1 MNRLVLR
8 AAIAAALGM
17 GAALAHADSFTY
29 HGRLQDG
36 GTPANGRYDIQLTLY
51 SKQSGGSVLAGPV
64 TLYGVSVANGN
75 FSTNVDFGPMTPMTS
90 QGWVDVK
97 VSPAGNNAFVALDNR
112 SPVEPDGGCP
122 GSWTL
127 DGNAAIPSG
136 SYLGTS
142 DSNTVYVEANAGIV
156 AFFNPNGSTGISY
169 PFSTSGAYSTA
180 IGYDGGTNYDGST
193 VIGGYNDGTFSNTV
207 RDSSTNQFIVA
218 AEHGVGI
225 NTGVAADGTPA
236 LYDELTIAPS
246 AGLPAGNTDVTLET
260 PATSASYAG
269 FNIQADPTGYFY
281 IMGLYNTGAGLR
293 YDPLMYF
300 NYQSSGAG
308 AYITLNGTTQNGAF
322 TVGDASHI
330 GGGAYLSNGGAWTNA
345 SSRTFKDGFGSVDV
359 GAVLEKLVS
368 MPIQTWF
375 YKQSH
380 EEGRHIGPFAEDFS
394 AAFGY
399 GQDDKHITTADE
411 SGVTIAAIQGLNQ
424 KVETDNAALK
434 HENAELRTKLD
445 ALAARLDQLESHKG
459 E

>member
-29 HGRLQDG
+29 HGTLQDAG
-36 GTPANGRYDIQLTLY
+36 RPANGNYDIQLTLY
-51 SKQSGGSVLAGPV
+51 SKQSGGTVLAGPV
-64 TLYGVSVANGN
+64 TLSRVQVANGN
-75 FSTNVDFGPMTPMTS
+75 FSTVVDFGPMTSMTS

-97 VSPAGNNAFVALDNR
+97 VSPAGNNAFVSLDNR
-112 SPVEPDGGCP
+112 SPVAPEGGCP

-127 DGNAAIPSG
+127 DGNAAIPAG

-142 DSNTVYVEANAGIV
+142 DNTEVDIRANGSAV
-156 AFFNPNGSTGISY
+156 AWFMPTGSTALSDPYSVNGSFSTGIG
-169 PFSTSGAYSTA
+169 FNA
-180 IGYDGGTNYDGST
+180 GTNFSGST
-193 VIGGYNDGTFSNTV
+193 VIGGYQDVFGNAVHDSN
-207 RDSSTNQFIVA
+207 TNQFIVT

-225 NTGVAADGTPA
+225 NTSSTPDGFA
-236 LYDELTIAPS
+236 GLNDELTIAPS
-246 AGLPAGNTDVTLET
+246 SSLPASNTDITLET
-260 PATSASYAG
+260 PATSSSYAG

-300 NYQSSGAG
+300 NFFSGGQG
-308 AYITLNGTTQNGAF
+308 ADITFNGTLQNGAL
-322 TVGDASHI
+322 TVGDATHE
-330 GGGAYLSNGGAWTNA
+330 GGGAYLSSGGVWTNA
-345 SSRTFKDGFGSVDV
+345 SSRTFKDDFGSVDV

-368 MPIQTWF
+368 VPVQTWF

-380 EEGRHIGPFAEDFS
+380 GEGRHIGPFAEDFA

-399 GQDDKHITTADE
+399 GKDDQHIATVDE

-424 KVETDNAALK
+424 KVESDNAALK
-434 HENAELRTKLD
+434 HENAELKTKLD
-445 ALAARLDQLESHKG
+445 ALSARMDQLESHKG

>member
-17 GAALAHADSFTY
+17 GAMLAHADSFTY
-29 HGRLQDG
+29 PGRLQDG

-64 TLYGVSVANGN
+64 TLYGVSVSNGN

-97 VSPAGNNAFVALDNR
+97 VSPAGNNAFVSLDNR
-112 SPVEPDGGCP
+112 SPVEPEGGCP

-127 DGNAAIPSG
+127 DGNAAIPGG

-142 DSNTVYVEANAGIV
+142 DSNTVYIDANAGTV
-156 AFFNPNGSTGISY
+156 AFFNPNGSTGISFPY
-169 PFSTSGAYSTA
+169 GTSGAYSTG
-180 IGYDGGTNYDGST
+180 IGFNAGTNYDGST
-193 VIGGYNDGTFSNTV
+193 VTGGYNDATFSNTI
-207 RDSSTNQFIVA
+207 RDSSTNQFIVV

-225 NTGVAADGTPA
+225 NTSSAADGTPA

-260 PATSASYAG
+260 PGTATTYAG
-269 FNIQADPTGYFY
+269 FNIQADPNGYFY
-281 IMGLYNTGAGLR
+281 IMGLYNTGAGLS
-293 YDPLMYF
+293 YNPLMYF
-300 NYQSSGAG
+300 NFVSSGDAYVSFNTTNNTG
-308 AYITLNGTTQNGAF
+308 ALTI
-322 TVGDASHI
+322 GDASHL
-330 GGGAYLSNGGAWTNA
+330 GGGAYLSTGGVWTNA
-345 SSRTFKDGFGSVDV
+345 SSKTFKDGFGSVDV

-368 MPIQTWF
+368 IPVQTWF

-380 EEGRHIGPFAEDFS
+380 DEGRHIGPFAEDFA

-399 GQDDKHITTADE
+399 GQDDKHIATVDE

-424 KVETDNAALK
+424 KVESDNAALK
-434 HENAELRTKLD
+434 HENAELRSKLD
-445 ALAARLDQLESHKG
+445 SLAARLDQLESHKG

>member
-29 HGRLQDG
+29 HGTLQDAG
-36 GTPANGRYDIQLTLY
+36 RPANGSYDIQLTLY
-51 SKQSGGSVLAGPV
+51 SKQSGGTVLAGPV
-64 TLYGVSVANGN
+64 TLSRVQVANGN
-75 FSTNVDFGPMTPMTS
+75 FSTVVDFGPMTSMTS

-97 VSPAGNNAFVALDNR
+97 VSPAGNNAFVSLDNR
-112 SPVEPDGGCP
+112 SPVAPEGGCP

-142 DSNTVYVEANAGIV
+142 DATTVYIESNAGTV
-156 AFFNPNGSTGISY
+156 AWFNPNGSTGISY
-169 PFSTSGAYSTA
+169 PYTTNGAYSTG
-180 IGYDGGTNYDGST
+180 IGFDGGTNYDGSV
-193 VIGGYNDGTFSNTV
+193 VIGGYQDATFSNTV
-207 RDSSTNQFIVA
+207 HDSNTNQFIVA

-225 NTGVAADGTPA
+225 NTSTTADGFA
-236 LYDELTIAPS
+236 GLYDELTIAPS

-260 PATSASYAG
+260 PATSSSYAG

-300 NYQSSGAG
+300 NFFSGGQG
-308 AYITLNGTTQNGAF
+308 ADITFNGTLQNGAL
-322 TVGDASHI
+322 TVGDATHE
-330 GGGAYLSNGGAWTNA
+330 GGGAYLSSGGVWTNA
-345 SSRTFKDGFGSVDV
+345 SSRTFKDDFGSVDV

-368 MPIQTWF
+368 VPVQTWF

-380 EEGRHIGPFAEDFS
+380 GEGRHIGPFAEDFA

-399 GQDDKHITTADE
+399 GKDDQHIATVDE

-424 KVETDNAALK
+424 KVESDNAALK
-434 HENAELRTKLD
+434 HENAELKTKLD
-445 ALAARLDQLESHKG
+445 ALSARMDQLESHKG

>member
-29 HGRLQDG
+29 HGTLKDAGR
-36 GTPANGRYDIQLTLY
+36 PANGQYDIQLTLY
-51 SKQSGGSVLAGPV
+51 SKQNGGTMLAGPV
-64 TLYGVSVANGN
+64 TLYGVRVTDGN

-97 VSPAGNNAFVALDNR
+97 VRTAGDNAFVALDSR

-142 DSNTVYVEANAGIV
+142 DATQVNIKSNGLYVAWFTPQQSVGLAD
-156 AFFNPNGSTGISY
+156 PYT
-169 PFSTSGAYSTA
+169 PSGEYSTA
-180 IGYDGGTNYDGST
+180 IGYNAGTNNAGST
-193 VIGGYNDGTFSNTV
+193 VIGGYNDAFPSRIN
-207 RDSSTNQFIVA
+207 DSATNQFIVA

-225 NTGVAADGTPA
+225 NTSTTADGFPG
-236 LYDELTIAPS
+236 LNDELTIAPS
-246 AGLPAGNTDVTLET
+246 PSLPGDNTDLTFET
-260 PATSASYAG
+260 PGTSASYAG
-269 FNIQADPTGYFY
+269 FNLQADPNGYFY
-281 IMGLYNTGAGLR
+281 LMGLYNTGAGLS
-293 YDPLMYF
+293 YSPLMYF
-300 NYQSSGAG
+300 DFVSSGS
-308 AYITLNGTTQNGAF
+308 AYVSLNTTNNTGAF
-322 TVGDASHI
+322 TVGDATHL
-330 GGGAYLSNGGAWTNA
+330 GGGAYLSTGGVWTNA
-345 SSRTFKDGFGSVDV
+345 SSKTFKDGFGNVDV

-368 MPIQTWF
+368 LPVQTWF

-380 EEGRHIGPFAEDFS
+380 DEGRHIGPFAEDFA

-399 GQDDKHITTADE
+399 GQDDKHISTVDE
-411 SGVTIAAIQGLNQ
+411 SGVTIAAIQGLNR
-424 KVETDNAALK
+424 KVESDNAALK
-434 HENAELRTKLD
+434 QENADLRTKLD
-445 ALAARLDQLESHKG
+445 ALSARLDQLESRKG

>member
-8 AAIAAALGM
+8 AAIVAALGM

-29 HGRLQDG
+29 HGTLQDAG
-36 GTPANGRYDIQLTLY
+36 KPANGQYDLQLTLY
-51 SKQSGGSVLAGPV
+51 SKQSGGTVLAGPV
-64 TLYGVSVANGN
+64 TLYGVTVSKGN
-75 FSTNVDFGPMTPMTS
+75 FSTNVDFGQTTAAAS
-90 QGWVDVK
+90 DGWVSVK
-97 VSPAGNNAFVALDNR
+97 VSPAGGNAFVALNDR
-112 SPVEPDGGCP
+112 SPVAPEGCT
-122 GSWTL
+122 GAWTL
-127 DGNAAIPSG
+127 DGNAAIPAG

-142 DSNTVYVEANAGIV
+142 DANNVYVKANGGYV
-156 AFFNPNGSTGISY
+156 GWFQTNGGVGLAFPDPVT
-169 PFSTSGAYSTA
+169 GAYSTA
-180 IGYDGGTNYDGST
+180 IGYHAGTNFDGST
-193 VIGGYNDGTFSNTV
+193 VIAGYNDNTFGSSV
-207 RDSSTNQFIVA
+207 RDSAQNEFIVA

-225 NTGVAADGTPA
+225 NTGNGADGGP

-260 PATSASYAG
+260 PATGASYAG

-293 YDPLMYF
+293 YDPLMFY

-308 AYITLNGTTQNGAF
+308 AYITFNGTTQNGAF

-330 GGGAYLSNGGAWTNA
+330 GGGGYLSTGGVWTNA

-368 MPIQTWF
+368 MPVQTWF

-380 EEGRHIGPFAEDFS
+380 DEGRHIGPFAEDF
-394 AAFGY
+394 AATFGY
-399 GQDDKHITTADE
+399 GTDDKHIATVDE
-411 SGVTIAAIQGLNQ
+411 SGVAIAAIQGLNK
-424 KVETDNAALK
+424 KVDSDNATLK
-434 HENAELRTKLD
+434 QENAELRTKLE